1 MHRTRLTTGFLA
13 LLSAT
18 CALAEDATVKART
31 GDVTFF
37 AVPFR
42 CEAAP
47 QIGCGSISKPILLEL
62 EHDPAISEAWLNGTG
77 TVLAVV
83 GSEASNRESI
93 AKAVQSILKKNGV
106 SFNELAGVADATE
119 SKSFTAGTDWYR
131 GADVDALSKIEA
143 RTIAQRMVRRVRA
156 NVTLT
161 PEKTAALED
170 GIANAFERRF
180 FGSANGTGPGGKREQ
195 LIQDISTVATANLNQ
210 KETKALEAAFAK
222 GVKPLPEDN
231 ESNKSKPATP
241 ECCRFPSQS

>member
-1 MHRTRLTTGFLA
+1 
-13 LLSAT
+13 
-18 CALAEDATVKART
+18 
-31 GDVTFF
+31 
-37 AVPFR
+37 
-42 CEAAP
+42 
-47 QIGCGSISKPILLEL
+47 
-62 EHDPAISEAWLNGTG
+62 
-77 TVLAVV
+77 
-83 GSEASNRESI
+83 
-93 AKAVQSILKKNGV
+93 
-106 SFNELAGVADATE
+106 
-119 SKSFTAGTDWYR
+119 
-131 GADVDALSKIEA
+131 
-143 RTIAQRMVRRVRA
+143 MVRRVRA